1 MKINVKFV
9 IVILLLV
16 AVAFAIEY
24 QMPRR
29 FSWEY
34 SFSHE
39 DDQPFGCMIMDSVL
53 SASMPHGYEVQNS
66 TFREMLEDSTIK
78 VPIGI
83 IALTDQRMADA
94 SRAYRL
100 AKRGHVV
107 LLGCSNANDLKDS
120 LHFEVTWRTRF
131 ILNEM
136 TGQDAVKGRLRWIGQ
151 ESGYAN
157 HPAVYS
163 VYNKLITER
172 IILDENA
179 VCTPLLQYEMVSAN
193 NLSDTCVVAA
203 SFPVG
208 KGELIVLSAPLLMTN
223 YTMLDDGSSAVIGRL
238 LDHMKHLHVVR
249 TQRYMQATAHNQ
261 ISPFYVLLQKPPLR
275 WALYLSVITILLL
288 MVFTARR
295 RQRAIPVVK
304 TPENRNLEFVK
315 LIGSLYWQEHN
326 HADLIKKKLNYT
338 AETVRRETGVD
349 IMDEQA
355 MKTNMDML
363 VRLTGM
369 DAQRLNDIVV
379 NAKVAATGM
388 YDIGD
393 KELKAH
399 IADLNEMTQNL

>member
-53 SASMPHGYEVQNS
+53 SASLPHGYEVQNS

-78 VPIGI
+78 APIGI

-100 AKRGHVV
+100 AERGHVV

-261 ISPFYVLLQKPPLR
+261 TSPFYVLLQKPPLR

-304 TPENRNLEFVK
+304 APENRNLEFVK

-369 DAQRLNDIVV
+369 DAQRLNDIVI
-379 NAKVAATGM
+379 NAKVAASGM
-388 YDIGD
+388 YDVSD

>member
-1 MKINVKFV
+1 MKTNVKFA
-9 IVILLLV
+9 IGMLLLV
-16 AVAFAIEY
+16 AVVFAIEY
-24 QMPRR
+24 KMPRR
-29 FSWEY
+29 FSWEP
-34 SFSHE
+34 SFSHQ

-66 TFREMLEDSTIK
+66 TFRDLLVDSTLK
-78 VPIGI
+78 SPVGI
-83 IALTDQRMADA
+83 IALTDQPIQDA
-94 SRAYRL
+94 ARAYRL
-100 AKRGHVV
+100 AERGHVV
-107 LLGCSNANDLKDS
+107 LLGCRGAAALKDS
-120 LHFEVTWRTRF
+120 LHFEVMWRTRF
-131 ILNEM
+131 MLNEM
-136 TGQDAVKGRLRWIGQ
+136 TGQDAVRGHLRWIGQ

-179 VCTPLLQYEMVSAN
+179 VCTPLLQYEMVSSN
-193 NLSDTCVVAA
+193 NLSDTCIVAA
-203 SFPVG
+203 SFRVG

-223 YTMLDDGSSAVIGRL
+223 YTMLDESSSPVIGRL
-238 LDHMKHLHVVR
+238 MNRMKHLHVIR
-249 TQRYMQATAHNQ
+249 TQSYMQATAHNQ
-261 ISPFYVLLQKPPLR
+261 TSPFYVFLQQPPLR
-275 WALYLSVITILLL
+275 WALYLSVITILLF

-295 RQRAIPVVK
+295 RQRAIPVMK
-304 TPENRNLEFVK
+304 APENRNLEFVK

-326 HADLIKKKLNYT
+326 HADLIKKKLSYT

-349 IMDEQA
+349 IMDEQS
-355 MKTNMDML
+355 MKKNMDLL

-369 DAQRLNDIVV
+369 DSQRLSDIVV